1 MKVFLRTLVKATAR
15 LLVWFFYRQKVVGAE
30 HVPEKGAFL
39 LVSNHVSFVD
49 AIVLQAAA
57 RRQLRFLM
65 LHRFYERGLVGWF
78 CRLWEAIP
86 IEPSDGGG
94 GVRQS
99 LDVVIKALKA
109 GDAVCVFP
117 EGAMTRTGHVHG
129 FKRGFEVV
137 ARKAGA
143 PIVPAYIDGLW
154 GSVFSYEGGRFGGW
168 PKSFRRHVSVTF
180 GRPLSPKASCT
191 EVRRAVLELGSDAYD
206 RRKAHQKPLH
216 VNFWRA
222 ARRMGGRFC
231 MADSTGTTVS
241 WRRAQAVVLAISRW
255 MRRRCAD
262 EEMVGMMMPASVG
275 AALIN
280 IAALCCGRT
289 PVNLNFTSSKSAMA
303 EAISRCG
310 LRTIFTSRRF
320 LDRIGMEPRREFV
333 YLEDVMRSLSRRRM
347 VGSMLTAILLPT
359 FVAERLLLHRGDMDD
374 LATVMFTSGSTGKPK
389 GVMLSHHNVVSNIEA
404 MADVFQFDERD
415 MVMGVLPPF
424 HAFGFT
430 TTVWLPLSCGVPV
443 VYHPNPL
450 DAKGVGDMAEKYG
463 ATILIGT
470 PSFFT
475 IYTRGCS
482 SERFRSLRLAVA
494 GGQKLM
500 PSVAEAFEK
509 HFGLPIQE
517 GYGCTELTPVV
528 SVNIDDAETEGVR
541 QEASRVGS
549 VGRPLPGLSV
559 RLIDRETQELLP
571 DDSTGIVMIRGPS
584 VMRAYLDDPAAT
596 SEVLRDGWYVTGD
609 LGSVDEDGFLYIH
622 DRISRF
628 SKIGGEMIPHTAVE
642 DALSRAAEPLENNFA
657 VLSAPDRVRGERL
670 AVLYDGPER
679 DPATLVEKLSRTG
692 VPNLWIPSPRDFPA
706 ASLIWWMRGAWPSKR
721 AFFQSV
727 EPDSSMGV
735 RMRAPSFS
743 QGLTRVRTIWIIR
756 VLSRLWGMYA
766 LMRQ

>member
-1 MKVFLRTLVKATAR
+1 MKGFLRTLVKATAR
-15 LLVWFFYRQKVVGAE
+15 LLVRFFYRQKVVGVE
-30 HVPEKGAFL
+30 HVPEQGPFL
-39 LVSNHVSFVD
+39 LVANHVSFVD
-49 AIVLQAAA
+49 AIVLQAAV

-65 LHRFYERGLVGWF
+65 LRRFYARRLIGWF

-86 IEPSDGGG
+86 IEPSDWGGG
-94 GVRQS
+94 LRQS

-109 GDAVCVFP
+109 GATVCVFP
-117 EGAMTRTGHVHG
+117 EGTMTRTGHVHG
-129 FKRGFEVV
+129 FRRGFGVV
-137 ARKAGA
+137 ARKAGV

-154 GSVFSYEGGRFGGW
+154 GSVFSYEGGRCGGW
-168 PKSFRRHVSVTF
+168 PKSLRRHVSVTF

-222 ARRMGGRFC
+222 ARRMGGRLC
-231 MADSTGTTVS
+231 MADGTGTAVS
-241 WRRAQAVVLAISRW
+241 WRQALAAVLAISRW
-255 MRRRCAD
+255 MRRRCAG

-280 IAALCCGRT
+280 IAAVSCGRT
-289 PVNLNFTSSKSAMA
+289 PVNLNFTSSRSAIG
-303 EAISRCG
+303 EAIRRCR

-320 LDRIGMEPRREFV
+320 LSRIGMEPRREFV
-333 YLEDVMRSLSRRRM
+333 YLEDVMRSLSRRRR
-347 VGSMLTAILLPT
+347 VGSMLLAALLPT
-359 FVAERLLLHRGDMDD
+359 FIAERVLLHRGSMDD

-404 MADVFQFDERD
+404 MADVFQFDEHD
-415 MVMGVLPPF
+415 VVMGVLPPF

-430 TTVWLPLSCGVPV
+430 TTVWLPLSCGVPA

-450 DAKGVGDMAEKYG
+450 DAKGVGEMVEKYG

-470 PSFFT
+470 PSFYA
-475 IYTRGCS
+475 IYTRGS
-482 SERFRSLRLAVA
+482 PKERFRSLRLAIA

-528 SVNIDDAETEGVR
+528 SVNLDDVEAGDVK
-541 QEASRVGS
+541 QEAMRTGS

-559 RLIDRETQELLP
+559 RLVDRETRELLP

-584 VMRAYLDDPAAT
+584 VMRAYLDNPTAT
-596 SEVLRDGWYVTGD
+596 SDVLRDGWYVTAD

-622 DRISRF
+622 DRVSRF
-628 SKIGGEMIPHTAVE
+628 SKIGGEMIPHAVVE
-642 DALSRAAEPLENNFA
+642 DALSGAAGSLENNFA

-670 AVLYDGPER
+670 AVLYDGPEL
-679 DPATLVEKLSRTG
+679 DPKALVEKLSGTG
-692 VPNLWIPSPRDFPA
+692 VPNLWIPSPRNFAHVEAVPLL
-706 ASLIWWMRGAWPSKR
+706 ASGKLNLVDAR
-721 AFFQSV
+721 
-727 EPDSSMGV
+727 
-735 RMRAPSFS
+735 
-743 QGLTRVRTIWIIR
+743 
-756 VLSRLWGMYA
+756 RLAEEAGI
-766 LMRQ
+766 LPKGGI